1 MKLFLGP
8 TTPGNIPADAIILPP
23 AQQGD
28 IAAAALQG
36 PDTLILIDGLYHQK
50 LAPWHKEILFALEQG
65 CRVIGAASLGALRA
79 VECARYGAEPVGLI
93 AEWYA
98 NESCT
103 DDADVAV
110 AHAPVEQGSK
120 CHTIPIVNLRATL
133 EALAADGLFRFHDI
147 PGILDQA
154 RAIYF
159 AERTWSTL
167 KPIFDNLG
175 KLEFTWVQHNYID
188 QKTRDAEAAILH
200 ASSVA
205 APIPTLPETI
215 HTAHLAA
222 LLANDLPIGNGERL
236 HHLAIERE
244 AATDRHLVA
253 ELAQCLGLRPD
264 THAIRAASSKMW
276 ERLGIHTP
284 AAAEAWLHTYQVPD
298 AAWYAEAEREALRQ
312 AARDWWTATHC
323 GYDTVPLTRT
333 HQILNPAHSN
343 Q

>member
-1 MKLFLGP
+1 MKIFIGP
-8 TTPGNIPADAIILPP
+8 TTPSNIPTDATILPP

-36 PDTLILIDGLYHQK
+36 PDTMILIDGLYHQN

-65 CRVIGAASLGALRA
+65 CRVIGAGSLGALRA
-79 VECARYGAEPVGLI
+79 VECARYGAEPVGVI

-110 AHAPVEQGSK
+110 AHAPVAQGSK

-133 EALAADGLFRFHDI
+133 EALAADGLFRFPEI

-154 RAIYF
+154 RSIYF
-159 AERTWSTL
+159 AERTWDTL
-167 KPIFDNLG
+167 RPIFDRLG
-175 KLEFTWVQHNYID
+175 KLEFDWVKHNYID
-188 QKTRDAEAAILH
+188 QKSRDAEAAIRQ
-200 ASSVA
+200 AATVA
-205 APIPTLPETI
+205 APAPTLPDTI

-222 LLANDLPIGNGERL
+222 LLNNDLPISNGERL
-236 HHLAIERE
+236 HHLATDRE

-253 ELAQCLGLRPD
+253 ELACLLGIRPD
-264 THAIRAASSKMW
+264 SHAIRVASAKMW
-276 ERLGIHTP
+276 DRLGIQNSSE
-284 AAAEAWLHTYQVPD
+284 AEEWFKLHNCTD
-298 AAWYAEAEREALRQ
+298 TAWYAEAEREALRQ

-323 GYDTVPLTRT
+323 AYDTVPLTRA
-333 HQILNPAHSN
+333 HQLLNP
-343 Q
+343 

>member
-1 MKLFLGP
+1 MKIFIGP
-8 TTPGNIPADAIILPP
+8 TTPNNIPADAIILPP

-36 PDTLILIDGLYHQK
+36 PDTLILIDGLYHQN

-79 VECARYGAEPVGLI
+79 VECARYGAEAVGVI

-110 AHAPVEQGSK
+110 AHAPVAEGSK

-133 EALAADGLFRFHDI
+133 EALAADGLFRFPDI

-154 RAIYF
+154 RSIYF
-159 AERTWSTL
+159 AERTWETL
-167 KPIFDNLG
+167 RPIFDSLG
-175 KLEFTWVQHNYID
+175 KLEFDWVHHNYID
-188 QKTRDAEAAILH
+188 QKTRDAEAAIRH
-200 ASSVA
+200 AATVA
-205 APIPTLPETI
+205 APAPTLPETI
-215 HTAHLAA
+215 HTAHLTA
-222 LLANDLPIGNGERL
+222 LLNNDLPIGNGERL
-236 HHLAIERE
+236 HHLAIARE

-253 ELAQCLGLRPD
+253 ELARLLGLRPD
-264 THAIRAASSKMW
+264 WHDIRAASSKMW
-276 ERLGIHTP
+276 HRLGINNPEQAQEWFQQNH
-284 AAAEAWLHTYQVPD
+284 ADD
-298 AAWYAEAEREALRQ
+298 AGWYAEAEREALRQ

-323 GYDTVPLTRT
+323 AYDTVPLTRA
-333 HQILNPAHSN
+333 HQLLNP
-343 Q
+343 

>member
-1 MKLFLGP
+1 MKIFIGP
-8 TTPGNIPADAIILPP
+8 TTPNNIPADATILPP

-36 PDTLILIDGLYHQK
+36 PDTLILIDGLYHQN

-65 CRVIGAASLGALRA
+65 CRVIGAGSLGALRA
-79 VECARYGAEPVGLI
+79 VECARYGAEPVGVI

-133 EALAADGLFRFHDI
+133 EALAADGLFRFPDI
-147 PGILDQA
+147 SGILDKA
-154 RAIYF
+154 RSIYF
-159 AERTWSTL
+159 AERTWASL
-167 KPIFDNLG
+167 KPVFGEMEFD
-175 KLEFTWVQHNYID
+175 WVKHNYID
-188 QKTRDAEAAILH
+188 QKSRDAEAAIRQ
-200 ASSVA
+200 AATVA
-205 APIPTLPETI
+205 APAPTLPDTI
-215 HTAHLAA
+215 HTAHLTA
-222 LLANDLPIGNGERL
+222 LLNNDLPIGNGERL
-236 HHLAIERE
+236 HHLAIARE

-253 ELAQCLGLRPD
+253 ELACLLGIRPD
-264 THAIRAASSKMW
+264 SHAIRVASSKMW
-276 ERLGIHTP
+276 DRLKIKNPTE
-284 AAAEAWLHTYQVPD
+284 AEEWFKLHNCTD

-323 GYDTVPLTRT
+323 AYDTVPLTRA
-333 HQILNPAHSN
+333 HQLLNP
-343 Q
+343 